1 MCLTVQIC
9 VAVHVGFVEGRN
21 EALFALETT
30 NMSFY
35 KTTDEV
41 LKLRTLRELP
51 KIRYS
56 TDLAVTA
63 YPNSRRGRKGVFSHV
78 EALKMV
84 ETIAGRMRECGVRPG
99 TICAYALPTSFEAI
113 IFFYALMWIGAIA
126 APIDP
131 ELSKDEFEDT
141 IRNTGAA
148 ILVYPHEGDDDNLEE
163 IAVAVTAKLDL
174 LGWGIHRTIN
184 EGVKLETYGKLMGTG
199 AAWAGGAGDFKIDPD
214 EICLHITSAV
224 AVVPLSHGTV
234 CNAVKAFTT
243 TYGTAISGST
253 MMAAPLH
260 SIHGIIIMASAL
272 YFGGH
277 VVLPGRGGFIPEKFW
292 EMSKTHNVTWLSA
305 SEDQVISLYEDS
317 NNNSNVSLPKLQF
330 IRIAGRCPIAA
341 EVVQAIESSLGTK
354 CYESYGPVESSGF
367 ATTNRDEAVRLGS
380 LGAPVAGVSVATFS
394 EATRTK
400 CGQGEVGEIAV
411 SGLNVA
417 QSYYNSPTATES
429 AIFETEETGED
440 GESKIVTWFATGD
453 RGRIDEDGNLTVVG
467 NSRELRAAE
476 LALMEERRKVE
487 AAEAEKRAVVE
498 AEERRIALVQAEKQK
513 EEDERV
519 RRFEDAAR
527 KEREAV
533 ERAEKEKADAALLAA
548 DRATASRMAELDERE
563 RKLKEMETLSRMGF
577 ANPEDLDEE
586 TANAILRRL
595 EQIEANHKRLQA
607 DLEERNAVELE
618 EMRRRVQEA
627 EEEAAAAIARDNT
640 LDPVMIDVR
649 MEELE
654 AAVMAAAASAES
666 SANNTREA
674 VKAAREVAQST
685 QNSNRSQPVD
695 IKASTGDQGAL
706 TKTVR
711 VALDEVEKAM
721 EKHPAVRA
729 ARAFG
734 RKDKKFGA
742 EVFCAIVPK
751 KGARVSEPWLKLFA
765 QSQLAA
771 AMVPKKFFYLSKMPE
786 NMTRKELSESP
797 LLQDLSQFSG
807 FTATKPSVK
816 GPNWKSK
823 QGAYSARNE
832 LGF

>member
-1 MCLTVQIC
+1 
-9 VAVHVGFVEGRN
+9 
-21 EALFALETT
+21 
-30 NMSFY
+30 MSFY

-56 TDLAVTA
+56 TNLAVTA
-63 YPNSRRGRKGVFSHV
+63 YPSSRRGRKAVFSHV

-84 ETIAGRMRECGVRPG
+84 EVIAGRMRECGVRPG
-99 TICAYALPTSFEAI
+99 TVCAYALPTSFEAI

-131 ELSKDEFEDT
+131 DLSKDEFEEA
-141 IRNTGAA
+141 IRKTGAV
-148 ILVYPHEGDDDNLEE
+148 ILVYPHEGDDDELEE
-163 IAVAVTAKLDL
+163 RCVAATTSLDL
-174 LGWGIHRTIN
+174 IGWGIHRTIN

-214 EICLHITSAV
+214 EICLHLSSAV
-224 AVVPLSHGTV
+224 AVVPLSHGIL
-234 CNAVKAFTT
+234 CNAVKAFTS
-243 TYGTAISGST
+243 TYGNAISDST
-253 MMAAPLH
+253 MMAAPMH
-260 SIHGIIIMASAL
+260 TIHGIITIASVL

-277 VVLPGRGGFIPEKFW
+277 IVLPGHGGFTPEKFW
-292 EMSKTHNVTWLSA
+292 EMSKKHGVTWLSA
-305 SEDQVISLYEDS
+305 SDDQVVTLYEDA
-317 NNNSNVSLPKLQF
+317 NNSNASVPKLEF
-330 IRIAGRCPIAA
+330 IRIVGEVPIAA
-341 EVVQAIESSLGTK
+341 EVVQAMEATLGTK

-367 ATTNRDEAVRLGS
+367 ATTNCDESTKLGS
-380 LGAPVAGVSVATFS
+380 LGTSVPGVSVATFNES
-394 EATRTK
+394 TREK
-400 CGQGEVGEIAV
+400 CDLGEVGEVAV

-417 QSYYNSPTATES
+417 QSYYNSPSATEA
-429 AIFETEETGED
+429 AIFETESAGED
-440 GESKIVTWFATGD
+440 GEPIIVTWFATGD
-453 RGRIDEDGNLTVVG
+453 RGKIDESGYLTVVG
-467 NSRELRAAE
+467 NSRELRATE

-487 AAEAEKRAVVE
+487 AAEAEKRAEAE
-498 AEERRIALVQAEKQK
+498 AEERRIALIHAEKQR
-513 EEDERV
+513 EEEERT
-519 RRFEDAAR
+519 RRLEETA
-527 KEREAV
+527 KQEQEAE
-533 ERAEKEKADAALLAA
+533 ERAKKEKAQAALLAA
-548 DRATASRMAELDERE
+548 DQATASRMAELDERE

-618 EMRRRVQEA
+618 EMRRRVLEA